1 MKKMYTLFL
10 RPFCGI
16 ALRLTL
22 ALLLLLCIN
31 TAFAQNGEQ
40 TIKGIVVDETNQPL
54 PGVTVVIKGS
64 SAGVTTNA
72 EGSYT
77 IRVAGP
83 STVLRY
89 SIVGSIAKE
98 ETVGSRRIINVT
110 LISDQK
116 QLNDVVVI
124 GYGTS
129 SKREVTS
136 SITTVK
142 AEDFNAGVL
151 TTPAELLQ
159 GKVAGL
165 NISKSGD
172 PNSTPSTVLRGPS
185 TITGSTEPFYVI
197 DGVPGASID
206 LLAPADIESI
216 DVLKDAS
223 ATAIYGNRASNGV
236 IIVTTRHAK
245 AGQNRLSYSSYV
257 STEAVSN
264 QIHVL
269 TGDQLRQYLA
279 TNNQTPLTPGLNDD
293 GSNTNWQDLTE
304 RRSVSQNQNL
314 SFSGATENADYGV
327 TANYMTNNGVIKNT
341 SMDRVILKGY
351 LNQRFFND
359 RLKLG
364 LSITNSHTINN
375 NVPVSQVIDE
385 AVFYLP
391 TVSPYNPDG
400 SYKEYYSRTGSG
412 TLNPLSLVNNNVI
425 KTDDSKTL
433 YNGIMTVDII
443 KGLKYTFNASVQTDQ
458 TNGASYDNSASGLAI
473 GLNGVANRTSY
484 LNTRTVLESFF
495 NYDRDFGKHSIHL
508 VGGYSYE
515 NDKNNDGFG
524 VTTQNFTD
532 DALSYNNIAL
542 SNPTSLSQIGLQSNP
557 ISTTR
562 LISFYGR
569 AQYSYEKGRYSLQ
582 AALRNDGSSVFGVN
596 NRWGYFPSVSGAWTI
611 SDEKFMKTVPVI
623 DYLKLRVGYGVSGN
637 SSGINPFSAI
647 VIYGGSGKFLNNGV
661 ITNTIQPVQND
672 NPNLKWE
679 STSTMNYGLDFGI
692 LKDRITGSVDV
703 YNKNTS
709 NLLYGGYN
717 VSTTLYFVGTIAANV
732 GSVNNKGIEVQVNF
746 IPVRNAGDGFTW
758 KSSINF
764 AHNRNDVTSLSNT
777 VFQTP
782 FISTANI
789 GGKGTSG
796 LNGQR
801 IQPGYPLGQF
811 YLWHYEGKN
820 AQGVSTY
827 LNAAGQIVPTQPLA
841 TDAMFSGNAQ
851 PNLIYGFTNSF
862 YYKNFDLNFTVR
874 GTLGNKIFDN
884 TLAALNDP
892 QDAHVQNIPTFTLG
906 ESFNDVNAYLPS
918 DRFLENG
925 SYLRMD
931 NATLGY
937 NIKPRSQT
945 VKAIRVYVSGNN
957 LFLITNYRGID
968 PEINI
973 GGQTPGIDANNF
985 YPKTRTFL
993 FGVQATF

>member
-1 MKKMYTLFL
+1 MKKMYTLFI

-16 ALRLTL
+16 AGRAVL
-22 ALLLLLCIN
+22 ALVLVLQFAAAN
-31 TAFAQNGEQ
+31 AQNNGAQ
-40 TIKGIVVDETNQPL
+40 IKGTVTDETNTPL
-54 PGVTVVIKGS
+54 PGVTVKAKGS
-64 SAGVTTNA
+64 ATTATTNVN
-72 EGSYT
+72 GLYT
-77 IRVAGP
+77 INVSGP
-83 STVLRY
+83 ADALTFSAIGYLPKT
-89 SIVGSIAKE
+89 
-98 ETVGSRRIINVT
+98 ETVGDKKIINIS
-110 LISDQK
+110 LITDQK

-142 AEDFNAGVL
+142 AEDFNSGLL

-172 PNSTPSTVLRGPS
+172 PNTTPSTVLRGPS

-236 IIVTTRHAK
+236 IIVTTRRPK

-279 TNNQTPLTPGLNDD
+279 TNKQAPLTPGLNDD

-351 LNQRFFND
+351 VNQRFFND

-375 NVPVSQVIDE
+375 NVPVSTVISE

-412 TLNPLSLVNNNVI
+412 TLNPLSLINNNII
-425 KTDDSKTL
+425 KTDDSKSL
-433 YNGIMTVDII
+433 YNGVMTVDIL

-458 TNGASYDNSASGLAI
+458 TDGSTYYDSASGLAI

-495 NYDRDFGKHSIHL
+495 NYDRNFGKHALHL

-515 NDKNNDGFG
+515 NDKSNNGFG

-532 DALSYNNIAL
+532 DALTYNNIAL
-542 SNPTSLSQIGLQSNP
+542 SNPTSLSQIGLQSTP

-569 AQYSYEKGRYSLQ
+569 AQYSFDGKYLFQ

-596 NRWGYFPSVSGAWTI
+596 NRWGYFPSVSAGWNI

-647 VIYGGSGKFLNNGV
+647 VIYGGAGKFLNNGT
-661 ITNTIQPVQND
+661 ITNTISPVQND

-692 LKDRITGSVDV
+692 FKDRITGTVEY

-732 GSVNNKGIEVQVNF
+732 GSVNNKGVELTLNF
-746 IPVRNAGDGFTW
+746 IPVKNTGNGFTW
-758 KSSINF
+758 KSSLNL

-796 LNGQR
+796 LNGQ
-801 IQPGYPLGQF
+801 IIEPGYPLGQF
-811 YLWHYEGKN
+811 NLWHYEGKN

-841 TDAMFSGNAQ
+841 TDEMISGNAQ
-851 PNLIYGFTNSF
+851 PNLIYGFSNSF
-862 YYKNFDLNFTVR
+862 FYKNFDLNFTFR
-874 GTLGNKIFDN
+874 GTLGNKILDN
-884 TLAALNDP
+884 TLATLNDP

-925 SYLRMD
+925 SYLRLD

-937 NIKPRSQT
+937 NIKPHSPAI
-945 VKAIRVYVSGNN
+945 KAVRVYVSGNN
-957 LFLITNYRGID
+957 LFLVTNYRGID

-973 GGQTPGIDANNF
+973 GGQTPGIDSNNF